1 MNPPNLFAALNQ
13 SGALR
18 TLDLAF
24 AQSLQRLEP
33 DTDPQVLAG
42 AALASLAVTSGHA
55 GLDPARAAM
64 VLDARDGPPPTFPDP
79 AAWQRSLAVSR
90 WVDQPQPEAPA
101 AADCPLVLE
110 RGLLYLR
117 RYREYER
124 RLALGLQ
131 RIAAQAPPPVD
142 AATLAPLFAQ
152 LFPNATATPRTAA
165 PTPLPPAEGA
175 RGAGEGSG
183 LPAPSLQ
190 QEGTNPPAPSIKGSN
205 QAAPAHSP
213 DRQAQA
219 AALALRRML
228 LLVTGGPGTGKT
240 TTIARMLLLRIA
252 QARAAGT
259 SPPRIALAAPTGRA
273 SERMAESL
281 RLAVARAME
290 QGLPPPCDTPTPE
303 MSPLPS
309 TAPHPDAFPLPP
321 AGEGTRRA
329 GEGSPPT
336 DLPSTAPDPGVFPL
350 PPAGEGAR
358 RAGEGSPA
366 TDLPST
372 APHLDAFP
380 LPPAGEGARRAGE
393 GSAPIDPHGNSALP
407 SGASTLHRLLGVI
420 PDSPHFHHN
429 ADNPL
434 PFDLIVVDE
443 ASMVDLPL
451 MCKLVE
457 AVADG
462 TQLILLGDADQLP
475 SVEAGDVLAAILQA
489 AGPGDALQPEDAQ
502 ALHPL
507 LGSAPV
513 DPPAV
518 TSATRSGGLAGHR
531 VHLLRG
537 YRQAEDFALA
547 PLADAIRAGD
557 ADTALA
563 LIRSGE
569 LPGVHFHEDGEDP
582 LTLGRDALLA
592 HWRALA
598 NAQDPAAA
606 LRDAARLRLLT
617 AVRAGPQGARGLN
630 ARIEQLLADTGAG
643 APRLG
648 GASPWFQGRLLLITE
663 NSYRHGLFNGDVGIC
678 LRSDPGALPGRS
690 DARPSPDQGDA
701 SAVTTRGHAPPSSRP
716 GHAGDRAHHDA
727 PATDSRAQGP
737 LVAWFEGDGDG
748 QVRGFHPAALPAH
761 ESAFAMTVHKAQGS
775 EFDEVWLQLPTRD
788 ARVLSRELLYTGLT
802 RARRALHLAGSEA
815 VMRAA
820 LARHAARIS
829 GLAWRLGAKDDKPPP
844 VPAPT
849 PAPLPQ
855 PPPSAPVQGALF

>member
-1 MNPPNLFAALNQ
+1 MNHPTLFNALIKAD
-13 SGALR
+13 ALR
-18 TLDLAF
+18 PLDLAF
-24 AQSLQRLEP
+24 AQSLQRLAP

-55 GLDPARAAM
+55 GLDPSRAGM
-64 VLDARDGPPPTFPDP
+64 LLDTREGPAPALPDP
-79 AAWQRSLAVSR
+79 SDWQRTLAASR
-90 WVDQPQPEAPA
+90 WVDQPNPQDPA

-131 RIAAQAPPPVD
+131 RIAVQSPPPFD

-152 LFPNATATPRTAA
+152 LFPHASS
-165 PTPLPPAEGA
+165 LHMGEGA
-175 RGAGEGSG
+175 RRAGEGTR
-183 LPAPSLQ
+183 LPEPSVD
-190 QEGTNPPAPSIKGSN
+190 QEGAAPPAPS
-205 QAAPAHSP
+205 HHP

-219 AALALRRML
+219 AALALRRTL

-240 TTIARMLLLRIA
+240 TTIARLLLLRIA
-252 QARAAGT
+252 QAHASNTPA
-259 SPPRIALAAPTGRA
+259 PRIALAAPTGRA
-273 SERMAESL
+273 AERMAESL
-281 RLAVARAME
+281 RLAVTRAI
-290 QGLPPPCDTPTPE
+290 
-303 MSPLPS
+303 
-309 TAPHPDAFPLPP
+309 
-321 AGEGTRRA
+321 AGG
-329 GEGSPPT
+329 
-336 DLPSTAPDPGVFPL
+336 
-350 PPAGEGAR
+350 
-358 RAGEGSPA
+358 
-366 TDLPST
+366 
-372 APHLDAFP
+372 
-380 LPPAGEGARRAGE
+380 
-393 GSAPIDPHGNSALP
+393 IDPALADALP

-420 PDSPHFHHN
+420 PDSPHFRHN

-434 PFDLIVVDE
+434 PLDLIVVDE

-489 AGPGDALQPEDAQ
+489 AGPGDALQPQDAQ
-502 ALHPL
+502 ALQAL
-507 LGSAPV
+507 LGNAPA
-513 DPPAV
+513 DTTPAA
-518 TSATRSGGLAGHR
+518 SHGGGLAGHR

-537 YRQAEDFALA
+537 YRQADDFALA
-547 PLADAIRAGD
+547 PLADAVRAGD

-563 LIRSGE
+563 LLRSGE
-569 LPGVHFHEDGEDP
+569 LAGVHFHEDGEDP

-598 NAQDPAAA
+598 DAHDPAAA

-630 ARIEQLLADTGAG
+630 ARIEQLLAETGSG
-643 APRLG
+643 ARRLG
-648 GASPWFQGRLLLITE
+648 AASPWFQGRLLLITE

-678 LRSDPGALPGRS
+678 LRSEASPSSGRS
-690 DARPSPDQGDA
+690 DEG
-701 SAVTTRGHAPPSSRP
+701 PSSGLGQP
-716 GHAGDRAHHDA
+716 GGTASRRDPG
-727 PATDSRAQGP
+727 TDSRAQGP

-775 EFDEVWLQLPTRD
+775 EFDTVWLQLPTRD
-788 ARVLSRELLYTGLT
+788 ARVLSRELLYTGIT

-815 VMRAA
+815 VIRSA

-829 GLAWRLGAKDDKPPP
+829 GLAWRLGAQQQA
-844 VPAPT
+844 VPAK
-849 PAPLPQ
+849 PATEPATAL
-855 PPPSAPVQGALF
+855 PVQGSLF

>member
-1 MNPPNLFAALNQ
+1 MIHPTLLTVLHQ

-24 AQSLQRLEP
+24 AQSLQRLAP

-64 VLDARDGPPPTFPDP
+64 LLDQRDGPSPAFPDP
-79 AAWQRSLAVSR
+79 TDWQRTLAASR
-90 WVDQPQPEAPA
+90 WVDQPNPDDPA

-110 RGLLYLR
+110 HGLLYLR

-131 RIAAQAPPPVD
+131 RVAAQPMPAFD
-142 AATLAPLFAQ
+142 ANALAPLFAQ
-152 LFPNATATPRTAA
+152 LFPNATATAQPVD
-165 PTPLPPAEGA
+165 PTPLPPGESA
-175 RGAGEGSG
+175 RSAGEGSG
-183 LPAPSLQ
+183 LPAPSHHQ
-190 QEGTNPPAPSIKGSN
+190 DGPKPPAPS
-205 QAAPAHSP
+205 HSP

-219 AALALRRML
+219 AALALRRAL
-228 LLVTGGPGTGKT
+228 LLITGGPGTGKT
-240 TTIARMLLLRIA
+240 TTIARLLLLRIA
-252 QARAAGT
+252 QAHAAGHA
-259 SPPRIALAAPTGRA
+259 PPRIALAAPTGRA
-273 SERMAESL
+273 AERMAESL
-281 RLAVARAME
+281 RAAVARAIAAGI
-290 QGLPPPCDTPTPE
+290 QLPPHPNATPPRPTTQSPNPAT
-303 MSPLPS
+303 SPL
-309 TAPHPDAFPLPP
+309 HPATEAANLGAFPLPQATET
-321 AGEGTRRA
+321 AGPDV
-329 GEGSPPT
+329 SPHPQAEAA
-336 DLPSTAPDPGVFPL
+336 SPDVSPL
-350 PPAGEGAR
+350 PLAGEGAR
-358 RAGEGSPA
+358 RAGEGP
-366 TDLPST
+366 
-372 APHLDAFP
+372 P
-380 LPPAGEGARRAGE
+380 LPWE
-393 GSAPIDPHGNSALP
+393 SLLP
-407 SGASTLHRLLGVI
+407 TGASTLHRLLGVI
-420 PDSPHFHHN
+420 PDSPNFRHN

-489 AGPGDALQPEDAQ
+489 AGPGDALQPHDAD
-502 ALHPL
+502 ALQPL
-507 LGSAPV
+507 LGSAPTGST
-513 DPPAV
+513 PASIQTV
-518 TSATRSGGLAGHR
+518 SHTISHSSGLTGHR

-537 YRQAEDFALA
+537 YRQAENFALA

-563 LIRSGE
+563 LLRSGE
-569 LPGVHFHEDGEDP
+569 LAGVHFHEDGDDP

-598 NAQDPAAA
+598 DAQDPAAA
-606 LRDAARLRLLT
+606 LRAASRLRLLT

-630 ARIEQLLADTGAG
+630 ARIEQLLADTGSG
-643 APRLG
+643 ARRLG

-678 LRSDPGALPGRS
+678 LRSDASPSSGQSDANPFSGRDNTSASSERS
-690 DARPSPDQGDA
+690 DASTVTARSDAAASSGPSHTSGTANRDDPA
-701 SAVTTRGHAPPSSRP
+701 A
-716 GHAGDRAHHDA
+716 DRRSQA
-727 PATDSRAQGP
+727 P

-775 EFDEVWLQLPTRD
+775 EFDDVWLQLPTRD
-788 ARVLSRELLYTGLT
+788 ARVLSRELLYTGIT

-815 VMRAA
+815 VIRAA

-829 GLAWRLGAKDDKPPP
+829 GLAWRLGGEQVRPAAEIAQDLPEAP
-844 VPAPT
+844 V
-849 PAPLPQ
+849 APL
-855 PPPSAPVQGALF
+855 QGSLF

>member
-1 MNPPNLFAALNQ
+1 MNQPNLFSALIKAD
-13 SGALR
+13 ALR
-18 TLDLAF
+18 PLDLAL
-24 AQSLQRLEP
+24 AQSLQRLAP

-64 VLDARDGPPPTFPDP
+64 LLDAREGPSPAMPDP
-79 AAWQRSLAVSR
+79 ADWQRTLAASR
-90 WVDQPQPEAPA
+90 WVDQPAPEDPA

-110 RGLLYLR
+110 HGLLYLR

-131 RIAAQAPPPVD
+131 RIAAQSPPPFD

-152 LFPNATATPRTAA
+152 LFPNPAI
-165 PTPLPPAEGA
+165 PLPPAGEGA
-175 RGAGEGSG
+175 RRAGEGT
-183 LPAPSLQ
+183 A
-190 QEGTNPPAPSIKGSN
+190 PPAPSVYQDGMHPPAQSHN
-205 QAAPAHSP
+205 Q

-219 AALALRRML
+219 AALALRRTL

-240 TTIARMLLLRIA
+240 TTIARLLLLRIA
-252 QARAAGT
+252 QAQASNTPA
-259 SPPRIALAAPTGRA
+259 PRIALAAPTGRA
-273 SERMAESL
+273 AERMAESL
-281 RLAVARAME
+281 RLAVARAIADGI
-290 QGLPPPCDTPTPE
+290 QLAPTPAAAAPGQAKPSPHPVASPPHQATE
-303 MSPLPS
+303 PPHPVASSLHQTPEPANPAVSPLPQ
-309 TAPHPDAFPLPP
+309 
-321 AGEGTRRA
+321 
-329 GEGSPPT
+329 
-336 DLPSTAPDPGVFPL
+336 
-350 PPAGEGAR
+350 AGEGAR
-358 RAGEGSPA
+358 RAGEGQ
-366 TDLPST
+366 PST
-372 APHLDAFP
+372 WNSL
-380 LPPAGEGARRAGE
+380 LPT
-393 GSAPIDPHGNSALP
+393 
-407 SGASTLHRLLGVI
+407 GASTLHRLLGVI
-420 PDSPHFHHN
+420 PDSPNFRHN

-489 AGPGDALQPEDAQ
+489 AGPGDTLQPQDAQ
-502 ALHPL
+502 ALQPL
-507 LGSAPV
+507 LGNAPA
-513 DPPAV
+513 DTTPA
-518 TSATRSGGLAGHR
+518 ATHSGGLAGHR

-537 YRQAEDFALA
+537 YRQAHDFALA
-547 PLADAIRAGD
+547 PLADAVRAGD

-563 LIRSGE
+563 LLRSGE
-569 LPGVHFHEDGEDP
+569 LAGVHFHEDGEDP

-598 NAQDPAAA
+598 DAHDPAAA

-630 ARIEQLLADTGAG
+630 ARIEQLLAETGSG
-643 APRLG
+643 ARRLG
-648 GASPWFQGRLLLITE
+648 SASPWFQGRLLLITE

-678 LRSDPGALPGRS
+678 LRSDASPSSGRS
-690 DARPSPDQGDA
+690 DEGPPSGPGQ
-701 SAVTTRGHAPPSSRP
+701 SAANRHAP
-716 GHAGDRAHHDA
+716 G
-727 PATDSRAQGP
+727 TDSRAQGP

-775 EFDEVWLQLPTRD
+775 EFDTVWLQLPTRD
-788 ARVLSRELLYTGLT
+788 ARVLSRELLYTGIT

-815 VMRAA
+815 VIRSA

-829 GLAWRLGAKDDKPPP
+829 GLAWRLGGEQIRPAAEIAQDSPEAP
-844 VPAPT
+844 V
-849 PAPLPQ
+849 APL
-855 PPPSAPVQGALF
+855 QGSLF